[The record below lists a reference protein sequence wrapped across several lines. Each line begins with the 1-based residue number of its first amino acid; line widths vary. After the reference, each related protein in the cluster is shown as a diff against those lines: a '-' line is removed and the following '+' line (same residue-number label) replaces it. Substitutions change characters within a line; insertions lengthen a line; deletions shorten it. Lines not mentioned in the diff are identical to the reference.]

1 MEGCKKQ
8 LHCND
13 ARQPAGV
20 RRPRQNEGN
29 FEINE
34 LWLDVVS
41 EKEDDPIS
49 KEFAAELQGRVASYA
64 ANPENVYTVDQVME
78 EIRKDLQA

>member
-1 MEGCKKQ
+1 MSAHAKTLGLDKLATEEKIQ
-8 LHCND
+8 L
-13 ARQPAGV
+13 
-20 RRPRQNEGN
+20 
-29 FEINE
+29 INE

-41 EKEDDPIS
+41 ETEDDPIS